1 MRVQM
6 VTFPETKVAAITH
19 IGPRS
24 RDHDTVRKLVRGKLE
39 HRLLDPARYRSY
51 GLQHTDAR
59 TVNPGEHRVEFCLS
73 IETAVRTGKRYRERN
88 DIPLTRRSP
97 PTRDCAHG
105 RYRDIVPAPK
115 CAVITRKSERQVD
128 RGVDR

>member
-24 RDHDTVRKLVRGKLE
+24 QDHDTVRKLVRGKLE

-51 GLQHTDAR
+51 GLHYTDAR

-73 IETAVRTGKRYRERN
+73 IETAVVAANADGIYAKTLVSARCVLAS
-88 DIPLTRRSP
+88 DIGNATIFP
-97 PTRDCAHG
+97 
-105 RYRDIVPAPK
+105 
-115 CAVITRKSERQVD
+115 
-128 RGVDR
+128 

>member
-24 RDHDTVRKLVRGKLE
+24 RDHDTVRKLVRWKLE

-51 GLQHTDAR
+51 GLHYTDPR

-73 IETAVRTGKRYRERN
+73 IETAVVAANADGIHAKTLVSARCALAS
-88 DIPLTRRSP
+88 DIGNATIFP
-97 PTRDCAHG
+97 
-105 RYRDIVPAPK
+105 
-115 CAVITRKSERQVD
+115 
-128 RGVDR
+128 